1 MNRAGRFSE
10 DSRQI
15 VHMTMGGF
23 ALLLRYLT
31 PGPAAILAGGAVA
44 FNLFALPRLA
54 GTLYR
59 PGEVRRR
66 LSSGIVLY
74 PVGVLLL
81 THTGRIRMFRQ
92 DPLALFERYVEALMA
107 RVAPASR
114 PRARR
119 AVARE
124 PRA

>member
-1 MNRAGRFSE
+1 GHWSE

-23 ALLLRYLT
+23 ALLLPYLT
-31 PGPAAILAGGAVA
+31 PWPATILAGGAVA

-81 THTGRIRMFRQ
+81 ILTFPDRRDIVAAAWGV
-92 DPLALFERYVEALMA
+92 LAFGDGMA
-107 RVAPASR
+107 TLV
-114 PRARR
+114 
-119 AVARE
+119 
-124 PRA
+124 